1 MCEIITIANQK
12 GGVGKTTTAVN
23 LAASLAVAEKKV
35 LLIDI
40 DPQANATT
48 GMGFNRNDYE
58 YNIYH
63 VLTGRKKLSQI
74 VLKTEIPTL
83 FLAPSNIG
91 LVGIEQ
97 ELSEQSKDYQKIL
110 KSKIDEVVEQYD
122 FIIIDSPPA
131 LGSITVNALSASDSV
146 IIPIQCE
153 FYALE
158 GLAQILNTVKII
170 KKTIN
175 PKLNIKGFLP
185 TMYSSQNNLA
195 KETVANL
202 KQHFENKLF
211 KTKDGAGDFGHEYL
225 DYILAIK
232 VVDSIDDA
240 IAHINLY
247 GSHHTDCIV
256 AEDDALVEQFMN
268 SVDSAGVYRNCS
280 TRFADGYRYGFGAE
294 IGISTGKLHAR
305 GPVGLDGLITYKYKL
320 YGSGNI
326 VEGFKPKTFS
336 D

>member
-1 MCEIITIANQK
+1 MRGWSDITKWGKGIFFKMSEIITIANQK

-48 GMGFNRNDYE
+48 GLGFSRSDYE
-58 YNIYH
+58 FNIYH
-63 VLTGRKKLSQI
+63 VLTDRKKLSQI

-97 ELSEQSKDYQKIL
+97 EFNDQNKDYKLIL
-110 KSKIDEVVEQYD
+110 KNKISEVINDYD

-131 LGSITVNALSASDSV
+131 LGSITINALSASDSV

-185 TMYSSQNNLA
+185 TMFSSQNNLS
-195 KETVANL
+195 KETIANL

-211 KTKDGAGDFGHEYL
+211 KSKDSKEEFVVVPRNVKLAESPSFGKPV
-225 DYILAIK
+225 ILYDIK
-232 VVDSIDDA
+232 SPGSIA
-240 IAHINLY
+240 YQNLAY
-247 GSHHTDCIV
+247 CI
-256 AEDDALVEQFMN
+256 LN
-268 SVDSAGVYRNCS
+268 
-280 TRFADGYRYGFGAE
+280 
-294 IGISTGKLHAR
+294 
-305 GPVGLDGLITYKYKL
+305 
-320 YGSGNI
+320 
-326 VEGFKPKTFS
+326 
-336 D
+336 

>member
-1 MCEIITIANQK
+1 MRGWSDIIKRGKGIFVKMSEIITIASQK

-48 GMGFNRNDYE
+48 GLGFSRSDYE
-58 YNIYH
+58 FNIYH
-63 VLTGRKKLSQI
+63 VLTDRKKLSQI

-97 ELSEQSKDYQKIL
+97 EFNDQSKDYKLIL
-110 KSKIDEVVEQYD
+110 KNKISEVVDDYD

-131 LGSITVNALSASDSV
+131 LGSITINALSASDSV

-185 TMYSSQNNLA
+185 TMFSSQNNLS
-195 KETVANL
+195 KETIANL

-211 KTKDGAGDFGHEYL
+211 KSKDGKEEFVVVPRNVKLAESPSFGKPV
-225 DYILAIK
+225 ILYDIK
-232 VVDSIDDA
+232 SPGSIA
-240 IAHINLY
+240 YQNLAY
-247 GSHHTDCIV
+247 CI
-256 AEDDALVEQFMN
+256 LN
-268 SVDSAGVYRNCS
+268 
-280 TRFADGYRYGFGAE
+280 
-294 IGISTGKLHAR
+294 
-305 GPVGLDGLITYKYKL
+305 
-320 YGSGNI
+320 
-326 VEGFKPKTFS
+326 
-336 D
+336 

>member
-1 MCEIITIANQK
+1 MRGWSDITKWGKGIFFKMSEIITIANQK

-48 GMGFNRNDYE
+48 GLGFSRSDYE
-58 YNIYH
+58 FNIYH
-63 VLTGRKKLSQI
+63 VLTDRKKLSQI

-97 ELSEQSKDYQKIL
+97 EFNDQNKDYKLIL
-110 KSKIDEVVEQYD
+110 KNKISEVVNDYD

-131 LGSITVNALSASDSV
+131 LGSITINALSASDSV

-185 TMYSSQNNLA
+185 TMFSSQNNLS
-195 KETVANL
+195 KETIANL

-211 KTKDGAGDFGHEYL
+211 KSKDSKEEFVVVPRNVKLAESPSFGKPV
-225 DYILAIK
+225 ILYDIK
-232 VVDSIDDA
+232 SPGSIA
-240 IAHINLY
+240 YQNLAY
-247 GSHHTDCIV
+247 CI
-256 AEDDALVEQFMN
+256 LN
-268 SVDSAGVYRNCS
+268 
-280 TRFADGYRYGFGAE
+280 
-294 IGISTGKLHAR
+294 
-305 GPVGLDGLITYKYKL
+305 
-320 YGSGNI
+320 
-326 VEGFKPKTFS
+326 
-336 D
+336 

>member
-1 MCEIITIANQK
+1 MRGWSDIIKRGKGIFFKMSEIITIANQK

-48 GMGFNRNDYE
+48 GLGFSRSDYE
-58 YNIYH
+58 FNIYH
-63 VLTGRKKLSQI
+63 VLTDRKKLSQI

-97 ELSEQSKDYQKIL
+97 EFNDQSKDYKLIL
-110 KSKIDEVVEQYD
+110 KNKISEVVGDYD

-131 LGSITVNALSASDSV
+131 LGSITINALSASDSV

-185 TMYSSQNNLA
+185 TMFSSQNNLS
-195 KETVANL
+195 KETIANL

-211 KTKDGAGDFGHEYL
+211 KSKDGKDEFVVVPRNVKLAESPSFGKPV
-225 DYILAIK
+225 ILYDIK
-232 VVDSIDDA
+232 SPGSIA
-240 IAHINLY
+240 YQNLAY
-247 GSHHTDCIV
+247 CI
-256 AEDDALVEQFMN
+256 LN
-268 SVDSAGVYRNCS
+268 
-280 TRFADGYRYGFGAE
+280 
-294 IGISTGKLHAR
+294 
-305 GPVGLDGLITYKYKL
+305 
-320 YGSGNI
+320 
-326 VEGFKPKTFS
+326 
-336 D
+336 

>member
-1 MCEIITIANQK
+1 MRGWSDIIKRGKGIFFKMSEIITIANQK

-48 GMGFNRNDYE
+48 GLGFSRSDYE
-58 YNIYH
+58 FNIYH
-63 VLTGRKKLSQI
+63 VLTDRKKLSQI

-97 ELSEQSKDYQKIL
+97 EFNDQNKDYKLIL
-110 KSKIDEVVEQYD
+110 KNKISEVVNDYD

-131 LGSITVNALSASDSV
+131 LGSITINALSASDSV

-185 TMYSSQNNLA
+185 TMFSSQNNLS
-195 KETVANL
+195 KETIANL

-211 KTKDGAGDFGHEYL
+211 KNKDSKEEFVVVPRNVKLAESPSFGKPV
-225 DYILAIK
+225 ILYDIK
-232 VVDSIDDA
+232 SPGSIA
-240 IAHINLY
+240 YQNLAY
-247 GSHHTDCIV
+247 CI
-256 AEDDALVEQFMN
+256 LN
-268 SVDSAGVYRNCS
+268 
-280 TRFADGYRYGFGAE
+280 
-294 IGISTGKLHAR
+294 
-305 GPVGLDGLITYKYKL
+305 
-320 YGSGNI
+320 
-326 VEGFKPKTFS
+326 
-336 D
+336 

>member
-1 MCEIITIANQK
+1 MRGWSDIIKWGKGIFFKMSEIITIANQK

-48 GMGFNRNDYE
+48 GLGFSRSDYE
-58 YNIYH
+58 FNIYH
-63 VLTGRKKLSQI
+63 VLTDRKKLSQI

-97 ELSEQSKDYQKIL
+97 EFNDQNKDYKLIL
-110 KSKIDEVVEQYD
+110 KNKISEVVNDYD

-131 LGSITVNALSASDSV
+131 LGSITINALSASDSV

-185 TMYSSQNNLA
+185 TMFSSQNNLS
-195 KETVANL
+195 KETIANL

-211 KTKDGAGDFGHEYL
+211 KSKDSKDEFVVVPRNVKLAESPSFGKPV
-225 DYILAIK
+225 ILYDIK
-232 VVDSIDDA
+232 SPGSIA
-240 IAHINLY
+240 YQNLAY
-247 GSHHTDCIV
+247 CI
-256 AEDDALVEQFMN
+256 LN
-268 SVDSAGVYRNCS
+268 
-280 TRFADGYRYGFGAE
+280 
-294 IGISTGKLHAR
+294 
-305 GPVGLDGLITYKYKL
+305 
-320 YGSGNI
+320 
-326 VEGFKPKTFS
+326 
-336 D
+336 